1 MSRVALV
8 ALARPTFDLAIAER
22 NFQGARNL
30 LAELGAEVVGPAD
43 LVMTQRMSQLL
54 AICQKQIYTY
64 Y

>member
-43 LVMTQRMSQLL
+43 LVDRKSTRLNSSH
-54 AICQKQIYTY
+54 T
-64 Y
+64 